1 MPYTEDYIK
10 RINRQRKL
18 FLLINV
24 VAALAVGIGAYL
36 IWHQNNEI
44 RGQAAQ
50 IQAQRYWSVLRL
62 CEDQNRRNE
71 HTIGQLK
78 AIAKKIERHASAKKR
93 AQINQSIG
101 YNVILIDALAP
112 VESCR
117 KVALAAITKPPVTPP
132 LLHHVPKKN

>member
-62 CEDQNRRNE
+62 CEDQNHRNK
-71 HTIGQLK
+71 HTIGKLEE
-78 AIAKKIERHASAKKR
+78 IAKKISQHVGQKER
-93 AQINQSIG
+93 AQLKQSIG
-101 YNVILIDALAP
+101 YNIELIDALAP
-112 VESCR
+112 VQRCR
-117 KVALAAITKPPVTPP
+117 KIALEAITKPPVNPP
-132 LLHHVPKKN
+132 LLRHVPRKN